1 VTHQPLRWYHR
12 LFIGLHYLIPQHA
25 LAAVMYRLTR
35 TRWQPFKDLM
45 IRLVIRIYRVDM
57 DQALEPDPRAYP
69 TFNSFFTRALR
80 PEARPPAAEPDA
92 VLSPADGT
100 LSQAGRIVDG
110 RLFQAKGQEYSLDE
124 LLAGDADW
132 TSHFQEGTFYTVY
145 LSPRDYHR
153 VHMPLRG
160 TIKGMI
166 HVPGKLFS
174 VNDISVQLVP
184 RLFTRN
190 ERVVCL
196 FEGEAGPMAV
206 ILVGAIFVGSMET
219 VWAGEVTPSPPA
231 AGIRTWRYEQGEAV
245 NLGKG
250 EEMGR
255 FNMGSTV
262 ILLFPAGAVT
272 QDTGLAAGDPV
283 QVGQRIGRVRAE
295 RRRGDA
301 EPPKRNIP
309 ATP

>member
-1 VTHQPLRWYHR
+1 
-12 LFIGLHYLIPQHA
+12 
-25 LAAVMYRLTR
+25 
-35 TRWQPFKDLM
+35 
-45 IRLVIRIYRVDM
+45 
-57 DQALEPDPRAYP
+57 
-69 TFNSFFTRALR
+69 
-80 PEARPPAAEPDA
+80 
-92 VLSPADGT
+92 
-100 LSQAGRIVDG
+100 
-110 RLFQAKGQEYSLDE
+110 
-124 LLAGDADW
+124 
-132 TSHFQEGTFYTVY
+132 
-145 LSPRDYHR
+145 
-153 VHMPLRG
+153 MPLRG

-174 VNDISVQLVP
+174 VNDISARLVP

-196 FEGEAGPMAV
+196 FQGEAGPMAV
-206 ILVGAIFVGSMET
+206 VLVGAIFVGSMET
-219 VWAGEVTPSPPA
+219 VWAGEVTPSPSA
-231 AGIRTWRYEQGEAV
+231 ADIRTWRYEQGEAV
-245 NLGKG
+245 SLRKG

-272 QDTGLAAGDPV
+272 QDAGLTPGDPV
-283 QVGQRIGRVRAE
+283 RLGQRIGRVRAE